1 MSMSQRL
8 DSIQKLIITLHR
20 NFFDESPSPMKL
32 QKLCYYVQ
40 GYMIAQGITLFDED
54 FQAWQH
60 GPVIPAL
67 YQRYKDY
74 GWRGITEEVDI
85 AESAFDEDT
94 YAEIGEI
101 VAAYGRY
108 DGAALS
114 TMTHREMPWMDARQ
128 GIAENE
134 GSNATI
140 TKVSL
145 ARFFE
150 TELARQ

>member
-1 MSMSQRL
+1 LLLR
-8 DSIQKLIITLHR
+8 
-20 NFFDESPSPMKL
+20 
-32 QKLCYYVQ
+32 
-40 GYMIAQGITLFDED
+40 AGIYDCEGNHAFDED

-108 DGAALS
+108 DGAAIS
-114 TMTHREMPWMDARQ
+114 TMTHRETPWMDVRQ